1 MKTRRFLSVLFAT
14 TLLLGCSKGENIVPI
29 MDNNFFT
36 GFYHPE
42 NRVQSATVASHI
54 VGVECGDQEIPD
66 RPAVLFH
73 WSKEHLDSVIH
84 YTDEATPVTIRY
96 QYDGQGRLVRVERD
110 ATYGNTCTLQYEGKH
125 LVSITQNVGGWS
137 LEHSFTY
144 TDSDY
149 PSAYIEHCESQYVEY
164 TDTYS
169 LRWRDGNLVSAVCG
183 PENDNYTL
191 DSITYSYDTRVN
203 PFCGFFF
210 PNALREFGIVHAP
223 TFISRNN
230 PVSITYHT
238 ESGPVQNLYYSL
250 SYQFDNGVM
259 QRAVR
264 DYDNMFWCHIT
275 DTYTFHY

>member
-1 MKTRRFLSVLFAT
+1 MKTRRFLFVLFAT

-73 WSKEHLDSVIH
+73 WTKEHLDSVIH

-149 PSAYIEHCESQYVEY
+149 PSAYIVAGWKPCFRG
-164 TDTYS
+164 
-169 LRWRDGNLVSAVCG
+169 LRPRK
-183 PENDNYTL
+183 
-191 DSITYSYDTRVN
+191 R
-203 PFCGFFF
+203 
-210 PNALREFGIVHAP
+210 
-223 TFISRNN
+223 
-230 PVSITYHT
+230 
-238 ESGPVQNLYYSL
+238 
-250 SYQFDNGVM
+250 
-259 QRAVR
+259 
-264 DYDNMFWCHIT
+264 
-275 DTYTFHY
+275 